1 MDLQFPPS
9 WIKFSNYRHQC
20 APPWDALAVDASILI
35 TQPRAFDFK
44 IDWVLTN
51 RAVAVI
57 TVITFPPQGL
67 QGSAN
72 LAFNSRY
79 HTQTALDDI
88 AEAEKSSPHN
98 VIHRLDLHLVWVGIL
113 CQDTAKSFFQIR
125 SSQDVSTNHHVTNHF
140 RLTKNIVEEIQT
152 MLMGL
157 ESQRIAS
164 HAMIESNLSKMD
176 KGTLAVSHP
185 QPKIPVLPPC
195 PRHLFI
201 ISANLFPELL
211 SKESTSIDEISPNH

>member
-88 AEAEKSSPHN
+88 AEAEKSSRTRHSSPRSAS
-98 VIHRLDLHLVWVGIL
+98 RLG
-113 CQDTAKSFFQIR
+113 R
-125 SSQDVSTNHHVTNHF
+125 
-140 RLTKNIVEEIQT
+140 
-152 MLMGL
+152 
-157 ESQRIAS
+157 
-164 HAMIESNLSKMD
+164 
-176 KGTLAVSHP
+176 
-185 QPKIPVLPPC
+185 
-195 PRHLFI
+195 
-201 ISANLFPELL
+201 
-211 SKESTSIDEISPNH
+211 